1 MQREFGRGRL
11 TRRREEERIPS
22 INAHLSMF
30 ERSNESAVIRN
41 WDIASFEP
49 MNGYVLNGY
58 NLEIEIAR

>member
-11 TRRREEERIPS
+11 TRRRGEERIPS

-41 WDIASFEP
+41 WDTSFES